1 MAEKALYPSLSED
14 GWITS
19 PERTADYL
27 FSNFFVADYSQT
39 YMYPGMIASLPW
51 ILQSTQGDTSEA
63 MREIRRTLNAYFSH
77 YFESVEVNVDEVPNE
92 EQPSKVHLSLYVKF
106 IDNSGQER
114 VLGKILR
121 LNDTIV
127 EKIIEINNG

>member
-51 ILQSTQGDTSEA
+51 ILQSTQGNISDA
-63 MREIRRTLNAYFSH
+63 MREIRRTLSAYFAH
-77 YFESVEVNVDEVPNE
+77 YFESVEVNVDEVVNQ

>member
-14 GWITS
+14 SWITS

-27 FSNFFVADYSQT
+27 FSNFFVSDYSQT
-39 YMYPGMIASLPW
+39 YMYPGLVSSLPW
-51 ILQSTQGDTSEA
+51 ILQNNQGSISDSI
-63 MREIRRTLNAYFSH
+63 REIRQTLSTYFSH

-92 EQPSKVHLSLYVKF
+92 EQPSKVHLSMYVKF
-106 IDNSGQER
+106 LDNSGQER

>member
-14 GWITS
+14 SWITS
-19 PERTADYL
+19 PDRTADYL

-39 YMYPGMIASLPW
+39 YMYPGMISSLPW
-51 ILQSTQGDTSEA
+51 ILQSTQGSISEA
-63 MREIRRTLNAYFSH
+63 IREIRRSLNAYFAR
-77 YFESVEVNVDEVPNE
+77 YFESVEVNVEEVPNE
-92 EQPSKVHLSLYVKF
+92 EQPSKVHLSMYVKF
-106 IDNSGQER
+106 LDNTGQER